1 MSFLDRTL
9 EKGLLPDFVIRAGI
23 NHLLARKLKDENR
36 GGVEAQQKAL
46 MDFVRELK
54 SMPIAVK
61 TREANEQHY
70 EVPTEFFKYVLGP
83 RMKYSSGLWPTRH
96 TTFEESEEVMLALSC
111 ERAQLENGQ
120 RVLELGCGW
129 GSLTLWMAV
138 YAPALMYLFL
148 TKVTGIKATEEH
160 AVRSRGEDYR
170 EYQRT
175 TNAFFPWW
183 PRRAS

>member
-9 EKGLLPDFVIRAGI
+9 EKGLLPDVVIRAGI

-70 EVPTEFFKYVLGP
+70 EVPTGAELPQGAA
-83 RMKYSSGLWPTRH
+83 G
-96 TTFEESEEVMLALSC
+96 
-111 ERAQLENGQ
+111 ERA
-120 RVLELGCGW
+120 
-129 GSLTLWMAV
+129 T
-138 YAPALMYLFL
+138 
-148 TKVTGIKATEEH
+148 
-160 AVRSRGEDYR
+160 
-170 EYQRT
+170 
-175 TNAFFPWW
+175 
-183 PRRAS
+183 RA